1 MYSSMTEC
9 TVLKQHEEKI
19 VIFCASGINRAS
31 VETNESFYLSRLL
44 LRADWGKC
52 LMGSCFWNHS
62 ITIRERKV
70 LSKIEWAIMKRRL
83 VAPSV
88 NGSFCQSEV
97 FSIWTSTGESA
108 VRAAMDFCLCMYF
121 VTSDL
126 VCVDLCVWKTCVS
139 WRKLNVGIEVEVL
152 VSKGIPL

>member
-1 MYSSMTEC
+1 MTEC
-9 TVLKQHEEKI
+9 SVLKQHEEKI
-19 VIFCASGINRAS
+19 VLFCASGINRAS
-31 VETNESFYLSRLL
+31 VETNENFYLLRLL

-62 ITIRERKV
+62 VTVRERKV
-70 LSKIEWAIMKRRL
+70 LLTIEWAIMKRRL
-83 VAPSV
+83 VASSV
-88 NGSFCQSEV
+88 NGAFCQSGV
-97 FSIWTSTGESA
+97 FSSWTSAGESA
-108 VRAAMDFCLCMYF
+108 VRAGTDCCLWIYF

-139 WRKLNVGIEVEVL
+139 WRKMNAGIEVELV